1 MRTKLVGLLRK
12 VMSSSVDHTT
22 AETEEYVVTVKGR
35 DRGQKLMAI
44 MQVEQTCNVRRWD
57 WAWLGIRRYEAT
69 LVTVTYQGRTVY
81 HRTFDY
87 LVDWEVCADGAIAAL
102 EGDYQWLTENH
113 S

>member
-1 MRTKLVGLLRK
+1 MRTKLVGLLRN

-22 AETEEYVVTVKGR
+22 AETEEYVVTVKGPE
-35 DRGQKLMAI
+35 RGEKVMAI

-69 LVTVTYQGRTVY
+69 QVTVTHEGRTVY

-87 LVDWEVCADGAIAAL
+87 IVDWEVCAEGAIAAL
-102 EGDYQWLTENH
+102 QGDYRWLTENR